1 VRVVKDAASVLV
13 FALGLAAVTYGAWLA
28 WHPAGFIVG
37 GLAAAGLAWLYAQT
51 EPEADE

>member
-1 VRVVKDAASVLV
+1 VRLVKDAASVVV
-13 FALGLAAVTYGAWLA
+13 FVLGLAAVTFGAWLA

-37 GLAAAGLAWLYAQT
+37 GSLGAFFAWLYAET